1 MASSHRPGF
10 LSWAPVNG
18 SVHDESALQSTALV
32 AGYRLQGDRKAV
44 GVDPLLKE
52 ANQNRLRRIEGQVR
66 GLQKMVEEDRYCADI
81 ITQVASVQEALRG
94 VARNLMKNHLHHCA
108 AKALQSGKKQETE
121 AMYDELLELI
131 YAHLR

>member
-1 MASSHRPGF
+1 MA
-10 LSWAPVNG
+10 
-18 SVHDESALQSTALV
+18 ETARKTAAANV
-32 AGYRLQGDRKAV
+32 GKGNQHASPANCACETGAGGRKAA
-44 GVDPLLKE
+44 GVDPGLKD
-52 ANQNRLRRIEGQVR
+52 ANQNRLRRIEGQIR

-108 AKALQSGKKQETE
+108 AKALQSRKKEETE